1 MHLASGPAVGFAWR
15 SANNRRHPASN
26 FNVTEAKKCVTPLPC
41 IMFGSRYTSPPN
53 TSVKD
58 AKSVHYLQ
66 SRKWSW
72 KVIKQWNFCFLQN
85 RSDVYFCLYCH
96 RLLRYAFNCGCFFS
110 RSKLQRRRL
119 YIASP
124 YSVPARY
131 HIFQFPLSS
140 SKIDKQWCLL
150 LSHWGPL
157 WRQKHINQ
165 VSLPTVF
172 CCPSVLLGHSKMHC
186 TWSKW
191 VLFLNA
197 VVIQSV

>member
-1 MHLASGPAVGFAWR
+1 MQMHLASGPAVGFAWR

-26 FNVTEAKKCVTPLPC
+26 FNVTKAKKCVTPLPC

-53 TSVKD
+53 TSVKG

-150 LSHWGPL
+150 LSH
-157 WRQKHINQ
+157 
-165 VSLPTVF
+165 
-172 CCPSVLLGHSKMHC
+172 
-186 TWSKW
+186 
-191 VLFLNA
+191 
-197 VVIQSV
+197 